1 MGQQTPALDGRVVEE
16 TATEKP
22 ARERERERHGLETH
36 GVGTSGEVVCCH
48 SGSLSSTPEVPTSRS
63 LLAQNSPEETI
74 EI

>member
-1 MGQQTPALDGRVVEE
+1 MPALDGRVVEE

-22 ARERERERHGLETH
+22 ARARGTHGLETH
-36 GVGTSGEVVCCH
+36 GVGTSEVVCCH
-48 SGSLSSTPEVPTSRS
+48 NGSLSSTPKVSTSRS